1 MLGASAVGCDLS
13 SVAKF
18 SDKQSSSKQ
27 NSIEEPKS
35 TVEDFDDDDDE
46 FSEGLTS
53 NQKCALGFIWF
64 VSGVYSVMSQ
74 QILTKEKE
82 VHCTLRAELTDKFNF
97 ISLFVA
103 IGKKIR

>member
-1 MLGASAVGCDLS
+1 M
-13 SVAKF
+13 AKF

-64 VSGVYSVMSQ
+64 V
-74 QILTKEKE
+74 
-82 VHCTLRAELTDKFNF
+82 
-97 ISLFVA
+97 
-103 IGKKIR
+103 